1 MTAHPNVMGP
11 ISGWWGV
18 WIIFTFV
25 FKLLYCLSFFFFTK
39 SMNFY
44 VQKNNHISILKE
56 EEEVEEES

>member
-25 FKLLYCLSFFFFTK
+25 FKLLYCLSFFFTK